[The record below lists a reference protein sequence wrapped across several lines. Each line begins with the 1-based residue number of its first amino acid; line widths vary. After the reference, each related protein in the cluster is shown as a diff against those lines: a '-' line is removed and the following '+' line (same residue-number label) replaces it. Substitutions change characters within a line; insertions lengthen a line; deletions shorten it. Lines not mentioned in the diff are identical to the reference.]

1 MFNLSEEFGS
11 MVFNDRVMQER
22 LPKDIYKSLK
32 KTIEDGTPLEKT
44 VANVVANAMK
54 DWAVEKG
61 VTHYT
66 HWFQPMT
73 GITAEKHDGF
83 ISPKDG
89 GSVILEFSGKELIK
103 GEPDA
108 SSFPSGGLRA
118 TFEARGYTAWD
129 PSSYAFIKDDTLCIP
144 TAFCSYGGEALDKK
158 TPLLKSMEAI
168 NKQALRILKLFGKN
182 DVTRVIT
189 TVGPEQE
196 YFLINKD
203 DFDKREDL
211 LYCGRTLFGAKPP
224 KGQELDD
231 HYFGVIK
238 PRVKEFMKD
247 LNHELWKLGI
257 LAKTEHNE
265 VAPAQHELAPIFT
278 TTNVAADHNQLTME
292 IMKRVANKHGLACLL
307 HEKPFAGVNG
317 SGKHNNWSLSTNTG
331 VNLLEPG
338 DSPIENAQ
346 FLTFLVAVIKAVD
359 EYQGILRACVASAGN
374 DHRLGANEA
383 PPAIVSIF
391 LGEELQ
397 EVLDTIEYGKS
408 DTCDKNFI
416 MNIGV
421 DILPKFKKDTTDRNR
436 TSPFAFTGNK
446 FEFRML
452 GSTFSVS
459 GPNVVINTIV
469 AEALSSFADVLEKST
484 DFSKDLQ
491 NLIKKT
497 IIDHKR
503 IIFNGNNYSDEWV
516 AEAEKRGLL
525 NLKTAAEANL
535 TYNEQKNIDVFVKHN
550 IFTASELHSR
560 YEIFMEGYCKTLNIE
575 ALTMVDMVNK
585 YIIPSVLAYSNDLGK
600 SIVQKKAVSSAINCE
615 MEESLLTKIS
625 DLSATL
631 YNRNE
636 KLSQDLL
643 KVKDYTDI
651 TEEAFYYK
659 DVIFVDMQELRAVA
673 DELETMVG
681 EEYWAYPTYGKLL
694 FGVN

>member
-1 MFNLSEEFGS
+1 
-11 MVFNDRVMQER
+11 
-22 LPKDIYKSLK
+22 
-32 KTIEDGTPLEKT
+32 
-44 VANVVANAMK
+44 
-54 DWAVEKG
+54 
-61 VTHYT
+61 
-66 HWFQPMT
+66 
-73 GITAEKHDGF
+73 
-83 ISPKDG
+83 
-89 GSVILEFSGKELIK
+89 
-103 GEPDA
+103 
-108 SSFPSGGLRA
+108 
-118 TFEARGYTAWD
+118 
-129 PSSYAFIKDDTLCIP
+129 
-144 TAFCSYGGEALDKK
+144 
-158 TPLLKSMEAI
+158 
-168 NKQALRILKLFGKN
+168 
-182 DVTRVIT
+182 
-189 TVGPEQE
+189 
-196 YFLINKD
+196 
-203 DFDKREDL
+203 
-211 LYCGRTLFGAKPP
+211 
-224 KGQELDD
+224 
-231 HYFGVIK
+231 
-238 PRVKEFMKD
+238 
-247 LNHELWKLGI
+247 
-257 LAKTEHNE
+257 
-265 VAPAQHELAPIFT
+265 
-278 TTNVAADHNQLTME
+278 ME

-535 TYNEQKNIDVFVKHN
+535 AYNEQKNIDVFVKHN

-673 DELETMVG
+673 DELETIVG

>member
-1 MFNLSEEFGS
+1 
-11 MVFNDRVMQER
+11 
-22 LPKDIYKSLK
+22 
-32 KTIEDGTPLEKT
+32 
-44 VANVVANAMK
+44 
-54 DWAVEKG
+54 
-61 VTHYT
+61 
-66 HWFQPMT
+66 
-73 GITAEKHDGF
+73 
-83 ISPKDG
+83 
-89 GSVILEFSGKELIK
+89 
-103 GEPDA
+103 
-108 SSFPSGGLRA
+108 
-118 TFEARGYTAWD
+118 
-129 PSSYAFIKDDTLCIP
+129 
-144 TAFCSYGGEALDKK
+144 
-158 TPLLKSMEAI
+158 
-168 NKQALRILKLFGKN
+168 
-182 DVTRVIT
+182 
-189 TVGPEQE
+189 
-196 YFLINKD
+196 
-203 DFDKREDL
+203 
-211 LYCGRTLFGAKPP
+211 
-224 KGQELDD
+224 
-231 HYFGVIK
+231 
-238 PRVKEFMKD
+238 
-247 LNHELWKLGI
+247 
-257 LAKTEHNE
+257 
-265 VAPAQHELAPIFT
+265 
-278 TTNVAADHNQLTME
+278 
-292 IMKRVANKHGLACLL
+292 
-307 HEKPFAGVNG
+307 
-317 SGKHNNWSLSTNTG
+317 
-331 VNLLEPG
+331 
-338 DSPIENAQ
+338 
-346 FLTFLVAVIKAVD
+346 
-359 EYQGILRACVASAGN
+359 
-374 DHRLGANEA
+374 
-383 PPAIVSIF
+383 
-391 LGEELQ
+391 
-397 EVLDTIEYGKS
+397 
-408 DTCDKNFI
+408 
-416 MNIGV
+416 
-421 DILPKFKKDTTDRNR
+421 
-436 TSPFAFTGNK
+436 
-446 FEFRML
+446 ML